1 MGSTSLSD
9 CKYLGMSWHLK
20 IGTINNNNNNNNN
33 TNANPTIDN
42 LSHKFLLFCD
52 YFFEEKKPGEKCAFF
67 G

>member
-1 MGSTSLSD
+1 
-9 CKYLGMSWHLK
+9 MSWHLK